1 MSNIQAEQTKASDIF
16 EEEGGVINDLI
27 LYYLLKVWIMEL

>member
-1 MSNIQAEQTKASDIF
+1 MSNIQAEQTKASDVF
-16 EEEGGVINDLI
+16 EEEVGVINDYI